1 MLAIHE
7 NSPKHKKK
15 EEAHGEIMKLKEEYL
30 NKIGLKKN
38 EIDNND
44 QSETEIKTE
53 LKGQELENDKNDVV

>member
-1 MLAIHE
+1 
-7 NSPKHKKK
+7 
-15 EEAHGEIMKLKEEYL
+15 MKLKEEYL

>member
-30 NKIGLKKN
+30 NKIGLKNN

-44 QSETEIKTE
+44 QAETEI
-53 LKGQELENDKNDVV
+53 KGQELENDKNDVV